1 MTVACT
7 QGELSQVRADRAFG
21 AMILAGF
28 GGLWLAVWVWF
39 SQRDQWW
46 RYLLV
51 AAGGAALLAAALQIY
66 RRNRPADAGQPA
78 SAAQRRT
85 SRLFN
90 LINIGQWVVIL
101 IGANVLNNT
110 GLGAWD
116 LSFIILIVGAHFLP
130 LAHLFKRPSHYVTG
144 LAMMLFAVGYPYI
157 AAGPQ
162 STVGLL
168 GAGLILWASALWGI
182 LAGVRPA

>member
-1 MTVACT
+1 MTPDP
-7 QGELSQVRADRAFG
+7 VRADRAFG

-28 GGLWLAVWVWF
+28 GSLWLEVWVWF

-51 AAGGAALLAAALQIY
+51 AAGGAVLLAAALRLY
-66 RRNRPADAGQPA
+66 RRNRLADDGQPA

-90 LINIGQWVVIL
+90 LINLGQWVVIF
-101 IGANVLNNT
+101 IGANVLNNI

-116 LSFIILIVGAHFLP
+116 IPFIVLVVGVHFLP
-130 LAHLFKRPSHYVTG
+130 LARLFKRPSHYVTG
-144 LAMMLFAVGYPYI
+144 LAMMLFAVAYPYV

-162 STVGLL
+162 SPVGLL
-168 GAGLILWASALWGI
+168 GAGLILWASALWGMVG
-182 LAGVRPA
+182 GVRPA